1 MSTITPFLDDAL
13 VILGLVIMTIGVYGV
28 IRFPDVYTR
37 LHPASKSVFLGV
49 IAFLGASG
57 FSGDPAIILRAVLIA
72 GFLLFT
78 TPVAAHVVAQ
88 AAFRK
93 GQPMN
98 TPGAIDESEGRFRE
112 SGDDRG

>member
-1 MSTITPFLDDAL
+1 MSSVTPFLDDAL
-13 VILGLVIMTIGVYGV
+13 VILGLVIMTVGVYGV

-49 IAFLGASG
+49 IAFLGASC

-72 GFLLFT
+72 VFLLLT
-78 TPVAAHVVAQ
+78 TPVSAHVVAQ

-112 SGDDRG
+112 DGDDRS